1 MIVTCPSCSTRYAA
15 DSAAIGA
22 GRTVR
27 CVRCGHQWYET
38 PKAETRE
45 PPPLVPPPRP
55 DRKAA
60 SPSSKKTKAA
70 KPPKPPKPPKV
81 RKPGRQRSG
90 AAGWAVLILLIVGL
104 VAAGY
109 VGREQVVRFWP
120 PAIKLYQELGVDVAA
135 ADLDGLRQTAPGL
148 FLRDVI
154 SERVA
159 GASGPVLRVRGSI
172 VNESGFHR
180 IVPPLSVT
188 LIDGHGSTMAQQP
201 VDVEA
206 RTLAPGET
214 TAFEASLADV
224 DGGAAKLV
232 ISNAAGQ

>member
-1 MIVTCPSCSTRYAA
+1 MIITCPSCSTRYAA

-27 CVRCGHQWYET
+27 CARCGNQWHET
-38 PKAETRE
+38 PKDEPRE
-45 PPPLVPPPRP
+45 PPPLVPPPRLERSER
-55 DRKAA
+55 RKAPPA
-60 SPSSKKTKAA
+60 ARKEKAA
-70 KPPKPPKPPKV
+70 KPK
-81 RKPGRQRSG
+81 RRRSG
-90 AAGWAVLILLIVGL
+90 AAGWAVLILLIAGL
-104 VAAGY
+104 AAAGY

-135 ADLDGLRQTAPGL
+135 VDLDGLRQTAPGL

-159 GASGPVLRVRGSI
+159 GDAGPVLRVRGSI

-180 IVPPLSVT
+180 AVPPLSVT
-188 LIDGHGSTMAQQP
+188 LIDGDGSPVAQQP
-201 VDVEA
+201 VDVA
-206 RTLAPGET
+206 AWSLAPGET
-214 TAFEASLADV
+214 TAFEASLDDV